1 MQEEIENIISNLID
15 SQDICYTSSLDENGY
30 PVMRAML
37 APRKREGI
45 KVFYL
50 ITNSRSAKVQAYR
63 ANSKACL
70 YFADK
75 RLYHGVMFKGHMDVL
90 EDQATK
96 DEIWR
101 DMDIIFY
108 QNNTDP
114 DYCVLKF
121 TAFTARYFSDYRIT
135 DLTI

>member
-50 ITNSRSAKVQAYR
+50 
-63 ANSKACL
+63 
-70 YFADK
+70 
-75 RLYHGVMFKGHMDVL
+75 
-90 EDQATK
+90 
-96 DEIWR
+96 
-101 DMDIIFY
+101 
-108 QNNTDP
+108 
-114 DYCVLKF
+114 
-121 TAFTARYFSDYRIT
+121 FSISHCAG
-135 DLTI
+135 LSS